1 MLKLSTSQFNRRI
14 TSIIMTN
21 LHIKK
26 RIVITG
32 GPGGGKTTALDL
44 IRREF
49 NGRIASVP
57 ESATMIF
64 SGGIERASNNS
75 VLKTQQAAI
84 FNLQKH
90 LEDIQRATYPE
101 CLVLCD
107 RGTLDGLAYW
117 PGTEENFF
125 KQMNTSIEEEFSRY
139 DAVIFFETAAKSGE
153 SIRSNNPIRN
163 ESETAAIKL
172 DKKLQQIWSK
182 HPNFNLVGSSE
193 SFIRKVMFGIMTIE
207 NVIGQYDK

>member
-1 MLKLSTSQFNRRI
+1 MN
-14 TSIIMTN
+14 N
-21 LHIKK
+21 LNIKK
-26 RIVITG
+26 RIVLTG

-49 NGRIASVP
+49 AGQIALVP

-64 SGGIERASNNS
+64 SGGIERSNNDS
-75 VLKTQQAAI
+75 VLRAQQSAI

-90 LEDIQRATYPE
+90 LEDIQRATYPD
-101 CLVLCD
+101 CLILCD
-107 RGTLDGLAYW
+107 RGSLDGLAYW
-117 PGTEENFF
+117 PGTNDDFF
-125 KQMNTSIEEEFSRY
+125 KTMNTTLEEEFARY

-153 SIRSNNPIRN
+153 SIKSNNPVRN
-163 ESETAAIKL
+163 ESENKAIEL
-172 DKKLQQIWSK
+172 DDKLQNVWSK

-207 NVIGQYDK
+207 NVIGRYKKTPKL

>member
-1 MLKLSTSQFNRRI
+1 M
-14 TSIIMTN
+14 
-21 LHIKK
+21 KK

-49 NGRIASVP
+49 CGKIASVP
-57 ESATMIF
+57 ESATMMF
-64 SGGIERASNNS
+64 SGGIERSKDDA
-75 VLKTQQAAI
+75 VLRAQQSAI
-84 FNLQKH
+84 FSLQKH

-101 CLVLCD
+101 CLILCD

-117 PGTEENFF
+117 PDSEEDFF
-125 KQMNTSIEEEFSRY
+125 REMNTTLEEEFARY
-139 DAVIFFETAAKSGE
+139 DAVIFFETAARSGE

-163 ESETAAIKL
+163 ESEQVAIEL
-172 DKKLQQIWSK
+172 DKKLKKVWKQ

-207 NVIGQYDK
+207 NVIGQYR

>member
-1 MLKLSTSQFNRRI
+1 
-14 TSIIMTN
+14 MTKVN
-21 LHIKK
+21 IRK

-49 NGRIASVP
+49 NGKIATVP
-57 ESATMIF
+57 ESTTMIF
-64 SGGIERASNNS
+64 SGGIERSSNEN
-75 VLKTQQAAI
+75 VLKSQQVAI

-90 LEDIQRATYPE
+90 LEDIQRETYPE
-101 CLVLCD
+101 CVILCD

-117 PGTEENFF
+117 PGTEQNFF
-125 KQMNTSIEEEFSRY
+125 EKMNTSLEQEFTRY

-163 ESETAAIKL
+163 ESEATAIAL
-172 DKKLQQIWSK
+172 DTKLQNIWKK
-182 HPNFNLVGSSE
+182 HTNFNLVVSSE
-193 SFIRKVMFGIMTIE
+193 SFINKVMFGITTIKR
-207 NVIGQYDK
+207 IIKQYDKENT